1 MKNLDKVAYPSPK
14 QEYMVLVRCFTYN
27 HSQYVKSALNGF
39 AMQQTNFPFVCL
51 VMDDASDDGEQDIIR
66 EWMAGECDMSRAE
79 TIDIPTSIVVIVP
92 HKTNSSCTFAFYLLK
107 QNLYGTGFLKM
118 KHVYPWRDKCKYEAL
133 CEGDD
138 YWTDPLKLQ
147 KQVDFLEANPEYG
160 MCYTNFDVLE
170 QKTGKLIKSL
180 FTTQPDRYPI
190 NYKTPEEFVYK
201 KGYVCP
207 PSWLVKRE
215 CLIPTNE
222 QIKSLDG
229 TFVMFT
235 HYLCTTKVYG
245 MLDVTATYRELPE
258 SASHSNDYSKMAQ
271 RELNLLHTQWALIDK
286 YNLRQSLKAECEV
299 LYYKQRLVQFILHN
313 DKAQIAQ
320 ARTII
325 KNRSIRDRI
334 LFALDRMPFGYYFL
348 RFVYKSR
355 SLIKSLV

>member
-1 MKNLDKVAYPSPK
+1 
-14 QEYMVLVRCFTYN
+14 
-27 HSQYVKSALNGF
+27 
-39 AMQQTNFPFVCL
+39 
-51 VMDDASDDGEQDIIR
+51 
-66 EWMAGECDMSRAE
+66 
-79 TIDIPTSIVVIVP
+79 
-92 HKTNSSCTFAFYLLK
+92 
-107 QNLYGTGFLKM
+107 
-118 KHVYPWRDKCKYEAL
+118 
-133 CEGDD
+133 
-138 YWTDPLKLQ
+138 
-147 KQVDFLEANPEYG
+147 

-222 QIKSLDG
+222 QIKSSDG

-235 HYLCTTKVYG
+235 HYLCTTKVHG

-258 SASHSNDYSKMAQ
+258 SASHSKDYSKIAQ

-286 YNLRQSLKAECEV
+286 YNLRQSLKSECEV

-325 KNRSIRDRI
+325 KDRSIRDRI

-355 SLIKSLV
+355 SLLKSLV